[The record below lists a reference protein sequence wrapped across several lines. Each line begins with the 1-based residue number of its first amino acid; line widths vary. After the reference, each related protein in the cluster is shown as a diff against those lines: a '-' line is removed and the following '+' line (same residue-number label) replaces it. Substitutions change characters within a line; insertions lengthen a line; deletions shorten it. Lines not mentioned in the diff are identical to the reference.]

1 MSEVSRKSDDERV
14 ITCWYRL
21 TGEEA
26 GFNHI
31 SDGYNE
37 GRPNPQ
43 PINDFQKQAWRNQQ
57 WEGRKATLINGVVVE
72 NRQEMPMRWS

>member
-1 MSEVSRKSDDERV
+1 MDERV

-37 GRPNPQ
+37 ERPRPR
-43 PINDFQKQAWRNQQ
+43 PINDFQKQAWRHQQ
-57 WEGRKATLINGVVVE
+57 WEGRKAKLVDGVVVE
-72 NRQEMPMRWS
+72 DGPTRVVRTRGRRELDRI